1 MADLADVQG
10 TSGWPIGYG
19 RALFDSLPST
29 NAAALAADGPIWIMA
44 RSQTAGRGRRAR
56 VWESPVGNLYASL
69 CLHPADPPARMAL
82 RSFAAALALRDALI
96 VHGARDITLKWP
108 NDVLLGGAKVAG
120 ILLESAPRGAL
131 PCLAIGFGVNLSA
144 HPPAFA
150 QPPALAQPHAATSLR
165 AQTGQLVAPEVF
177 LTDLAAAYAAREAQ
191 FTAHGFAPLRDAF
204 LAHAAR
210 IGTEITARLANGTS
224 HTGRYDS
231 IDHDGNLILITPTAR
246 HTIAA
251 ADVFF

>member
-1 MADLADVQG
+1 LADLPACDTG
-10 TSGWPIGYG
+10 GASGWPAGYG

-56 VWESPVGNLYASL
+56 IWDSPLGNLYASL

-82 RSFAAALALRDALI
+82 RSFAAALALRDALM
-96 VHGARDITLKWP
+96 VHGAQDITLKWP

-144 HPPAFA
+144 YPQNSE
-150 QPPALAQPHAATSLR
+150 QPYAATSLR
-165 AQTGQLVAPEVF
+165 AQTGQSVAPEVF
-177 LTDLAAAYAAREAQ
+177 LTDLAAAYSAREAQ
-191 FTAHGFAPLRDAF
+191 FTAHGFAPLRDEF

-210 IGTEITARLANGTS
+210 IGTDITARLANGTS